1 MILSIGKRKRKAYF
15 TAFTILFSY
24 LKLKLIK
31 PLLSVSSFQKKL
43 EQKHIK
49 NAEKVKD
56 SIISLN
62 GLFIKV
68 GQLLSI
74 LSNVLPDAYGLAL
87 ESLQDRAPASSAAD
101 SEATIL
107 EEMGQPSSAIFSEF
121 AEEPIAAASIGQVH
135 IAKLKTGQKV
145 AVKIQHPQIENLA
158 NLDLK
163 IIENLVKLAGKYFKV
178 NGIDNIYKQ
187 VRIMINEELDYC
199 HEATAM
205 QKIANNL
212 KKNNNVIIPHV
223 YSQFSSSKVLVTEYC
238 EGQKITNKDLYQ
250 EAYLDAEDI
259 SNKLM
264 EAYCKM
270 LLVDGY
276 YHADPHPGNILV
288 NNSGQIVL
296 LDFGAVGILSD
307 TTRREIPK
315 FLQAIVAK
323 DSERVLS
330 SMQKMGFVGK
340 DKDTER
346 TAQKMIEAMNE
357 FISSGINFS
366 EMDYDTI
373 KNSNIDELRR
383 ELSFRELTETF
394 DVPKDWILLQRSL
407 VLLLAIFA
415 NISPDYNPVDTIK
428 PYIKKMVLSKEGF
441 KNLVLDS
448 IVSQA
453 TTLLGIPRKI
463 DSFLTKANKGE
474 LEVEVKGFEKQ
485 ARRSDRMKWIFFTG
499 LVALL
504 SIAMAFISNDRGNS
518 DYESIFVMVSITSA
532 VLFGLMVIR
541 NWFKR
546 V

>member
-1 MILSIGKRKRKAYF
+1 MILSIRKRKTKAYL
-15 TAFTILFSY
+15 TAFSIVLSY
-24 LKLKLIK
+24 LRLKALK
-31 PLLSVSSFQKKL
+31 PFLKVSSFQKKL
-43 EQKHIK
+43 DKKHIK
-49 NAEKVKD
+49 NAQKVKN
-56 SIISLN
+56 SIVALN

-74 LSNVLPDAYGLAL
+74 LSNVLPEAYGIAL
-87 ESLQDRAPASSAAD
+87 ETLQDRAPASSAAD

-107 EEMGQPSSAIFSEF
+107 KELGQPSSTIFSEF

-135 IAKLKTGQKV
+135 IAKLKTGEKV
-145 AVKIQHPQIENLA
+145 AVKIQHPQIESLA
-158 NLDLK
+158 KLDLQ
-163 IIENLVKLAGKYFKV
+163 IIENLVKLAGKYFKI

-205 QKIANNL
+205 QKIAANL
-212 KKNNNVIIPHV
+212 EQNKNVIIPHV
-223 YSQFSSSKVLVTEYC
+223 HSKFCSSKVLVTEYC
-238 EGQKITNKDLYQ
+238 KGQKITNQDLYINLN
-250 EAYLDAEDI
+250 ADDI
-259 SNKLM
+259 SNHLM

-288 NNSGQIVL
+288 NESGEIVL
-296 LDFGAVGILSD
+296 LDFGAIGILSD
-307 TTRREIPK
+307 VTRKEIPK
-315 FLQAIVAK
+315 FLQAIVAN
-323 DSERVLS
+323 DSERVLT

-346 TAQKMIEAMNE
+346 TAQKMIDAMNE
-357 FISSGINFS
+357 FINSGINFA

-373 KNSNIDELRR
+373 KNSNIDKLRR

-407 VLLLAIFA
+407 ILLLAIFA
-415 NISPDYNPVDTIK
+415 NIAPNYNPVDTIK
-428 PYIKKMVLSKEGF
+428 PYIKRMVLSKEGF

-474 LEVEVKGFEKQ
+474 LEVEVKGFEQQ
-485 ARRSDRMKWIFFTG
+485 ARKSERIKWTFFVG
-499 LVALL
+499 LL
-504 SIAMAFISNDRGNS
+504 SFMAFVMAFFSNNKGNS
-518 DYESIFVMVSITSA
+518 EYESVFVFISAASA
-532 VLFGLMVIR
+532 VCFGLLVVR
-541 NWFKR
+541 NILKR
-546 V
+546 